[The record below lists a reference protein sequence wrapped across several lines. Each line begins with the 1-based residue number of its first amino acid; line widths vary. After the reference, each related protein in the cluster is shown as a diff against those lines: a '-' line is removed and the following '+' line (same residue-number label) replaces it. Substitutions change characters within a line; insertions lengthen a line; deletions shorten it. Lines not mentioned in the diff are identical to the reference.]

1 MGSGFASAD
10 AFLQAHP
17 ELQFVDLLIPD
28 MNGIVRGK
36 RVAPSALAKV
46 FDRGIAMPAS
56 IFALNIQG
64 TTVEETGLGL
74 DIGEA
79 DRVCLPIDSTLSL
92 EPWQKRPTAQLL
104 LSMFELDRE
113 TPFFADPRVVLQKIV
128 GRFEE
133 LGLTPVAAYELE
145 FYLIDQENL
154 AGRPQPP

>member
-17 ELQFVDLLIPD
+17 ELQFIDLLIPD

-36 RVAPSALAKV
+36 RVDPSTLPKV
-46 FDRGIAMPAS
+46 FERGIAMPAS

-79 DRVCLPIDSTLSL
+79 FLRTRAWCCRTSS
-92 EPWQKRPTAQLL
+92 
-104 LSMFELDRE
+104 S
-113 TPFFADPRVVLQKIV
+113 
-128 GRFEE
+128 
-133 LGLTPVAAYELE
+133 GLKNWA
-145 FYLIDQENL
+145 
-154 AGRPQPP
+154 